1 MEGKFVECVY
11 ISGGALYIAVLTHVD
26 AQEGELIEDAVYGCK
41 FLGMKTKDK
50 KNGFHLAHHPR
61 RRGKE
66 ENEMAALMNST
77 YQNIKPWHTPKENI
91 KAKPLVAWRCPN
103 FSPMS
108 ETLLQN
114 QKSQYRARLFF
125 NIFLGQDGNVA
136 FCSDNF
142 KHFLLVSAF
151 AHFNPQTSPPP
162 LAINV

>member
-1 MEGKFVECVY
+1 MHVHLWGCTLRCSTYSCECTR
-11 ISGGALYIAVLTHVD
+11 GGINWRW
-26 AQEGELIEDAVYGCK
+26 VYGCK

-50 KNGFHLAHHPR
+50 INGFHLAHHPR

-66 ENEMAALMNST
+66 ENETAALMNST
-77 YQNIKPWHTPKENI
+77 SQNIKPWHTPKENI

-136 FCSDNF
+136 FWSDNF
-142 KHFLLVSAF
+142 KHFLLVSAST
-151 AHFNPQTSPPP
+151 HFNLSPSSC
-162 LAINV
+162 